1 MSVVFYIFNQMKAC
15 KKSLKNI
22 FILPKKDLMLLRY
35 SNFCT
40 RLFSPVRYYWIY
52 SRNLLEI
59 NPKNLE
65 VIMYLNSW
73 DKDKLF
79 HILRSKEELILKL
92 GELIEYYIRKIFMP
106 YIMWNSQSGKKSQ
119 FRIKSSRRK
128 SF

>member
-1 MSVVFYIFNQMKAC
+1 MSAVFYIFNQMKAC
-15 KKSLKNI
+15 KKSLKII
-22 FILPKKDLMLLRY
+22 FILPKKHLILLRY

-40 RLFSPVRYYWIY
+40 WLFSPVRYYWIY
-52 SRNLLEI
+52 SRNLLKI
-59 NPKNLE
+59 NPKNHE

-79 HILRSKEELILKL
+79 RILRSKEELILKL

-106 YIMWNSQSGKKSQ
+106 YIMWNSQSGRKSQ